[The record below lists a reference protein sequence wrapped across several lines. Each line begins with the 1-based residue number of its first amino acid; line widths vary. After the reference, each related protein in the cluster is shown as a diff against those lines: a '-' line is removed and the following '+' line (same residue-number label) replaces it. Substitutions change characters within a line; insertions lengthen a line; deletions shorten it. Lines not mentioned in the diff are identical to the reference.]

1 MIHFTGKVSQG
12 RIIPDD
18 PIIVNDDLNKLH
30 DKEVEVTIRKTK
42 VRSNPQNRYYWGVVV
57 YLIKERFKELGYTR
71 TDIQQDNVSSP
82 ITRDDV
88 HMFLRENF
96 LRDDWIVRDTGVV
109 IGTVAKSTREL
120 STDEFVIY
128 LENVRNWA
136 AETLEIDIPDPD
148 TPIQTKVEIKL
159 NQ

>member
-1 MIHFTGKVSQG
+1 MIHFTGKVSNG
-12 RIIPDD
+12 RIVPDD
-18 PIIVNDDLNKLH
+18 PIMVNDDLNKLH
-30 DKEVEVTIRKTK
+30 NKDVEITIRKTK
-42 VRSNPQNRYYWGVVV
+42 TRSNPQNRYYWGVVV

-71 TDIQQDNVSSP
+71 TDIQQEHVSSP

-88 HMFLRENF
+88 HTFLRENF

-109 IGTVAKSTREL
+109 IGTVAKSTTEL

-136 AETLEIDIPDPD
+136 AETLDIDIPDPN
-148 TPIQTKVEIKL
+148 TPISTNIEIK
-159 NQ
+159 